1 MKILQ
6 IQIILSCRHVC
17 TISGEKLKTIRRKKY
32 SRTVLNYKM
41 STLTCSFFGL
51 LFNDGAALSVLS
63 LFSVSVSDTSQSVCC
78 QLAPVRYLNVIQ
90 CYLSSNRDADN
101 IGPAAVPLSP
111 PPLPPP
117 LRCTPSSGLLL
128 YAEGNKDTRR
138 ISVVR
143 LTKWLP
149 ETERAMPMGSTA
161 TSRSCAPFRRSPPPP
176 CLGFPKVRSLSGS
189 SVDMR

>member
-1 MKILQ
+1 MRLNVV
-6 IQIILSCRHVC
+6 CR
-17 TISGEKLKTIRRKKY
+17 ISGENLKATRRDKH

-41 STLTCSFFGL
+41 NTLICSFFRR
-51 LFNDGAALSVLS
+51 LFNDGAALRVVS
-63 LFSVSVSDTSQSVCC
+63 LFSVSVSDTSQTICC
-78 QLAPVRYLNVIQ
+78 QLAPVRYLHVIQ
-90 CYLSSNRDADN
+90 CCLSSNRDADN
-101 IGPAAVPLSP
+101 IGPAAVPVSPPPP

-117 LRCTPSSGLLL
+117 LPLRCSPSSGLRL

-149 ETERAMPMGSTA
+149 ETERVMPMGSTA
-161 TSRSCAPFRRSPPPP
+161 TWRSCAPFRRSPPPP